1 PPLDGGV
8 VALRRF
14 EVEIGDREFL
24 DLSAGAWPTFER
36 LYEARILGLFRFDA
50 PGDHAPATFL
60 LSTWYRSLAEWERS
74 RVAVVAEEGDAVEAG
89 RRFRRRRELTKRTV
103 VRVGVPL

>member
-1 PPLDGGV
+1 M

-14 EVEIGDREFL
+14 EVEIGDADEFL

-50 PGDHAPATFL
+50 PGGARPSDYI
-60 LSTWYRSLAEWERS
+60 S
-74 RVAVVAEEGDAVEAG
+74 
-89 RRFRRRRELTKRTV
+89 
-103 VRVGVPL
+103 